1 MAAGGRAMSFATAAR
16 AAGGLVC
23 LALAVLAILLARDVW
38 HVQGALQDGDA
49 RAQLATVG
57 AGAWST
63 DTTLPFD
70 LARRLLDVRDDLGF
84 RTTLTQARAISGP
97 PANPAEAARRLPV
110 KAALSAAEADPDHVR
125 ASAAANVL
133 GVIYASDPRDSGASP
148 ATKALEEF
156 VKAVQLDPNNE
167 TAKLNLELLLRQA
180 GSDSLRGRK
189 GASAGEVPGSSGAGR
204 RAGGH
209 GY

>member
-1 MAAGGRAMSFATAAR
+1 MSFATAAR

-23 LALAVLAILLARDVW
+23 LALAVMAILLARDVW

-49 RAQLATVG
+49 RAQMTTVG
-57 AGAWST
+57 AGAWSA

-84 RTTLTQARAISGP
+84 RTTLTEARAMSGP
-97 PANPAEAARRLPV
+97 PANTAEAARRLPV

-133 GVIYASDPRDSGASP
+133 GVIYASDPRDSGTSS

-156 VKAVQLDPNNE
+156 VKAVQLDPNDE
-167 TAKLNLELLLRQA
+167 TAKANLELLLRQS